1 MIFLSDPIRTVKV
14 FLLPVEFEDEEL
26 NSGLDDVTEPNW
38 FMIPQDDTNRLYAVT
53 GASQDSPIDFKSKP
67 ETSYST
73 PTPSTVTQPRELLK
87 FEGRIVG
94 DSEYLVAGVDPEYSD
109 TELLN
114 FHVREKI
121 EIRVTV
127 HPITSIDA
135 DGNSHQV
142 EIDLDAAAI
151 KEELNK
157 IFSDQAHLVIENVNV
172 KEPVGVYWDHGGDLS
187 VFDEIPETLSDPNSD
202 GPSHSENLTN
212 NGYFDV
218 FSHDLLSPEE
228 QTILSSSFDGDAHFN
243 VYIVASME
251 NEKAMKVWQG
261 NFLNGKKWYNGQA
274 YGWAGNP
281 DGILW
286 LSDLI
291 VEAGPLP
298 WGIAHEMGHQLFDV
312 PHTNGYWGRE
322 NYIGRPGKTTGD
334 NSNPDFERGLMNSDY
349 VASKISTL
357 IVKWEADQITEY
369 FDENP

>member
-1 MIFLSDPIRTVKV
+1 
-14 FLLPVEFEDEEL
+14 
-26 NSGLDDVTEPNW
+26 
-38 FMIPQDDTNRLYAVT
+38 
-53 GASQDSPIDFKSKP
+53 
-67 ETSYST
+67 
-73 PTPSTVTQPRELLK
+73 
-87 FEGRIVG
+87 
-94 DSEYLVAGVDPEYSD
+94 
-109 TELLN
+109 
-114 FHVREKI
+114 
-121 EIRVTV
+121 
-127 HPITSIDA
+127 
-135 DGNSHQV
+135 
-142 EIDLDAAAI
+142 
-151 KEELNK
+151 
-157 IFSDQAHLVIENVNV
+157 
-172 KEPVGVYWDHGGDLS
+172 LS
-187 VFDEIPETLSDPNSD
+187 VFDGIPETLSDPNSD
-202 GPSHSENLTN
+202 GPSQTENLTN

-251 NEKAMKVWQG
+251 DENAMKVWQG